1 MPCRLISFLVFVL
14 LPAVAGSAS
23 GAEIDFNR
31 DIRPILSSNCFV
43 CHGPN
48 AHDRK
53 ADLRLDT
60 PEGAVKLR
68 DGVRAIDPGK
78 LAESELLFRIA
89 TDDKDELMPPPE
101 SHKVLSAE
109 QKSLLKQWVLSGAE
123 YKDHWAFLPPV
134 KAEVPSAGDKGLR
147 IHNPVDSFIL
157 RRLEKQ
163 GIPLGR

>member
-1 MPCRLISFLVFVL
+1 MLTLKHTSLLCLIGTSPL
-14 LPAVAGSAS
+14 LPAADA
-23 GAEIDFNR
+23 IDFTR
-31 DIRPILSSNCFV
+31 DIRPILSSNCFL

-89 TDDKDELMPPPE
+89 TDDEDEVMPPPD
-101 SHKVLSAE
+101 SHKVLSL
-109 QKSLLKQWVLSGAE
+109 SL
-123 YKDHWAFLPPV
+123 
-134 KAEVPSAGDKGLR
+134 
-147 IHNPVDSFIL
+147 IHI
-157 RRLEKQ
+157 
-163 GIPLGR
+163 